1 MATYKSIKYDVDY
14 GGKAG
19 ALIPIAT
26 TTVSSGTATVNFTSG
41 IDSTYDNYLIIYN
54 NVHQATDGEKFTFQ
68 GTTDGS
74 NFNVTMT
81 STVWYTYS
89 TEPSGGGGQS
99 TTYHTGSDQGQG
111 TSYQP
116 LNAGGGGSD
125 NDQCCAGWIKLF
137 KPSDTT
143 FVKHFVAHQANYQ
156 DSDYSNDGHVAG
168 YFNTTSAI
176 TGLSFKFGSGDI
188 DAGTFQLFGVH

>member
-41 IDSTYDNYLIIYN
+41 IDSTYDEYLIIYN
-54 NVHQATDGEKFTFQ
+54 NVHQETDGEKFTFQ

-99 TTYHTGSDQGQG
+99 TTYHTGSDQAQATG
-111 TSYQP
+111 YQP
-116 LNAGGGGSD
+116 LNAGGGGNGNRTNSCGPG
-125 NDQCCAGWIKLF
+125 NPGTTNTGGGGGAWRPARLPPSGQPTARAPRSAAGARP
-137 KPSDTT
+137 PSR
-143 FVKHFVAHQANYQ
+143 AAPRAAAR
-156 DSDYSNDGHVAG
+156 AG
-168 YFNTTSAI
+168 
-176 TGLSFKFGSGDI
+176 GGSR
-188 DAGTFQLFGVH
+188 AW